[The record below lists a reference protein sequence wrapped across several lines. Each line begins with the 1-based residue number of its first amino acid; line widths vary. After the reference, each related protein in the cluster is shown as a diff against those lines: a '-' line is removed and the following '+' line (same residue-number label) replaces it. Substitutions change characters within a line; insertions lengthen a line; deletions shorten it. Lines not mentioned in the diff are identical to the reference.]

1 MPPTPHR
8 RRASLLLPFAA
19 AAVASACATREE
31 AAPPQPPPG
40 PIGYRYLTPLPL
52 NVASLEISEA
62 DPPRPP
68 PPGDVGSTLSP
79 RPAVAGRVVARDRL
93 NWGGGS
99 GRAAFAVTRAEVPRA
114 PGGGG
119 GTALACALACRL
131 EILSAEGGRLGFVEA
146 KARAAV
152 SGAEA
157 ARAGAAD
164 RLLRRTMDGLN
175 VEFEFQTR
183 RNLRDWLVALAP
195 GSQGAVPAPPPGG
208 VTREDLPRS

>member
-79 RPAVAGRVVARDRL
+79 RPAEAVRIMARDRL
-93 NWGGGS
+93 SAVGSS
-99 GRAAFAVTRAEVPRA
+99 GRAAFAVTRAEVTRA
-114 PGGGG
+114 PGGGE
-119 GTALACALACRL
+119 TALACALACRL

-175 VEFEFQTR
+175 VEFEFQAR
-183 RNLRDWLVALAP
+183 RALRDWLVAVAP
-195 GSQGAVPAPPPGG
+195 GSQGAMPAPPPGG